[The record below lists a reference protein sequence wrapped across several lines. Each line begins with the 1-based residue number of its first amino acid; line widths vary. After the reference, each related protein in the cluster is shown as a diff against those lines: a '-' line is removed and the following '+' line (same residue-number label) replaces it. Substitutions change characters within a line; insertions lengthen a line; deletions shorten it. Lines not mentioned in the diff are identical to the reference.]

1 MTKRYK
7 VIRDDGEYSSYW
19 DTLEEAQKCVDNSGW
34 INHYDIIIDT
44 LTGKKI

>member
-19 DTLEEAQKCVDNSGW
+19 DTLEAQNVL
-34 INHYDIIIDT
+34 IIVV
-44 LTGKKI
+44 G